1 MKDKFVLTV
10 SRQYGSGGREL
21 AGILA
26 NKLNVKLYDRQIV
39 HVAAIKLGLDDLT
52 DEELINLENTLQP
65 MPISTY
71 LPFHSFGLHF
81 GESSTGMFLAES
93 KVIHMLANEKS
104 CVILGRSADY
114 VLRDEPNRFSIF
126 VCADD
131 DFREKRGQEV
141 YDGKTLKELNKEN
154 VHRARYYNY
163 YTGKTWGDGASYDLV
178 VNTSNDPLDKIA
190 DGIIAYMKNI
200 RGLKTI

>member
-1 MKDKFVLTV
+1 MDKEKFVLTV

-26 NKLNVKLYDRQIV
+26 KKLNVKLYDRQIV
-39 HVAAIKLGLDDLT
+39 HVAAIKLGLDELT
-52 DEELINLENTLQP
+52 EEELLQIENTLQP
-65 MPISTY
+65 MPISSY

-93 KVIHMLANEKS
+93 KVIHMIAAEKS

-114 VLRDEPNRFSIF
+114 VLRDEPKRFSIF

-131 DFREKRGQEV
+131 DFREKRGQEI
-141 YDGKTLKELNKEN
+141 YGGKTLKELNKEN

-178 VNTSNDPLDKIA
+178 VNTSKDPLEKIA
-190 DGIIAYMKNI
+190 DGIISYMKSI
-200 RGLKTI
+200 KK

>member
-1 MKDKFVLTV
+1 MEQKQNFVLTV

-26 NKLNVKLYDRQIV
+26 DKLNVKLYDRQII
-39 HVAAIKLGLDDLT
+39 HVAAIKMGVEGLT
-52 DEELINLENTLQP
+52 AEELTRIDNTFQP
-65 MPISTY
+65 MPISSY

-93 KVIHMLANEKS
+93 KVIRMLAAEKS
-104 CVILGRSADY
+104 CVILGRSADFI
-114 VLRDEPNRFSIF
+114 LREYPRKFSIF

-141 YDGKTLKELNKEN
+141 YGGKTLKELNKED
-154 VHRARYYNY
+154 VQRARYYNY
-163 YTGKTWGDGASYDLV
+163 YTGKTWGDGSSYDLV
-178 VNTSNDPLDKIA
+178 VNTSTKPLEQIA
-190 DGIIAYMKNI
+190 DSIIAYMKKYI
-200 RGLKTI
+200 

>member
-1 MKDKFVLTV
+1 MKQNFVLTV

-26 NKLNVKLYDRQIV
+26 DKLKVKLYDRQIV
-39 HVAAIKLGLDDLT
+39 HVAAIKLGLDELT
-52 DEELINLENTLQP
+52 EEELIQIENTLQP
-65 MPISTY
+65 MPISSY

-93 KVIHMLANEKS
+93 KVIRMLAAEKS
-104 CVILGRSADY
+104 CVILGRSADFI
-114 VLRDEPNRFSIF
+114 LREYPRKFSIF

-131 DFREKRGQEV
+131 DFREKRGQEI
-141 YDGKTLKELNKEN
+141 YGGKTLKELNKED

-178 VNTSNDPLDKIA
+178 VNTSTKPLEQIA
-190 DGIIAYMKNI
+190 DGIIAYMKNYI
-200 RGLKTI
+200 

>member
-1 MKDKFVLTV
+1 MGKEKFALTI

-26 NKLNVKLYDRQIV
+26 KKLNVKLYDRQIV

-52 DEELINLENTLQP
+52 EDELINIENTLQP
-65 MPISTY
+65 IPISSY
-71 LPFHSFGLHF
+71 LPFHSFGMHF
-81 GESSTGMFLAES
+81 GESSTGMFLTES
-93 KVIHMLANEKS
+93 KVIHMIAAEKS
-104 CVILGRSADY
+104 CIILGRAADY
-114 VLRDEPNRFSIF
+114 VLRDDPGRFSIF

-141 YDGKTLKELNKEN
+141 YGGKTLRELNKEN

-178 VNTSNDPLDKIA
+178 VNTSNDSLENIA
-190 DGIIAYMKNI
+190 DGIISYMRTVKNI
-200 RGLKTI
+200 K

>member
-1 MKDKFVLTV
+1 MKGKFVLTI

-26 NKLNVKLYDRQIV
+26 KKLDVKLYDRQIV

-52 DEELINLENTLQP
+52 EEELINIENTLQP
-65 MPISTY
+65 IPISSY
-71 LPFHSFGLHF
+71 LPFHSFGMHF
-81 GESSTGMFLAES
+81 GESSTGMFLTES
-93 KVIHMLANEKS
+93 KVIHMIAAEKS
-104 CVILGRSADY
+104 CIILGRAADY
-114 VLRDEPNRFSIF
+114 VLRDEPGRFSIF

-141 YDGKTLKELNKEN
+141 YGGKTLRELNKEN

-178 VNTSNDPLDKIA
+178 VNTSNDSLENIA
-190 DGIIAYMKNI
+190 DGIISYMQTVKKI
-200 RGLKTI
+200 K

>member
-1 MKDKFVLTV
+1 MEKKKFALTV

-26 NKLNVKLYDRQIV
+26 DKLKVKLYDRQIV
-39 HVAAIKLGLDDLT
+39 HVAAIKLGMDDLT
-52 DEELINLENTLQP
+52 EEDLLQIENTLQP
-65 MPISTY
+65 IPISSY

-93 KVIHMLANEKS
+93 KVIHMIAAEKS
-104 CVILGRSADY
+104 CVILGRSGDY
-114 VLRDEPNRFSIF
+114 VLRDEPNKFSIF

-131 DFREKRGQEV
+131 EFREKRGQEI
-141 YDGKTLKELNKEN
+141 YGGKTLKELNQEDTQ
-154 VHRARYYNY
+154 RARYYNY

-178 VNTSNDPLDKIA
+178 VNTSHQPLEKIA
-190 DGIIAYMKNI
+190 DGIIAYMKVMQ
-200 RGLKTI
+200 K